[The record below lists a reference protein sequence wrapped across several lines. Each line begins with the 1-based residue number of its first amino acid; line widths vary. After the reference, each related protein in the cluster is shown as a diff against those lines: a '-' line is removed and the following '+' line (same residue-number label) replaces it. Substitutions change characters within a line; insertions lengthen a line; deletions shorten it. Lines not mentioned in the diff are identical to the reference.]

1 MLVYFEL
8 DTCIDLCDTAL
19 AGKTQWVEAEM
30 IVPHKKVSM
39 ITVGRVTSNQDGLVI
54 ITMPS
59 EFVGAQETMR
69 VRRWKS
75 ETEEHFKA
83 EWPVGREVKVEV
95 RR

>member
-1 MLVYFEL
+1 
-8 DTCIDLCDTAL
+8 
-19 AGKTQWVEAEM
+19 M

-39 ITVGRVTSNQDGLVI
+39 TVGKVTSNEDGLVI
-54 ITMPS
+54 ITMPTA
-59 EFVGAQETMR
+59 EAMR

-75 ETEEHFKA
+75 ETEDHFKA